1 MATLMAL
8 DAGQSGMRASIRV
21 NGTEVLQTE
30 HRGMLT
36 DRPVVPQLAAVA
48 HEAAALWATP
58 ESPIEVIG
66 VGSTGLGA
74 DESAEQFLVQVADL
88 GVRQV
93 NLAHDSITSYL
104 GALGHRQGAVTAA
117 GTGVVTLAVGPSEVL
132 RVDGWG
138 YLIGDAGSGF
148 WIGRAGLDAVMRAF
162 DRRGPQTS
170 LTAVVLADFP
180 SLPELY
186 LDLQQDE
193 GRVRR
198 IASYARVVAE
208 HAAAS
213 DAVSREIVV
222 RAGAELAHSAVSGLR
237 AVGVAAEDPA
247 VSMLGN
253 VFGST
258 LVRESFVQHVRAH
271 LPRAEFPAPRGTG
284 LDGAA
289 LLAEV
294 TADEA
299 LASSILRA
307 GAGTDLS

>member
-21 NGTEVLQTE
+21 NGTEVQQSQ

-36 DRPVVPQLAAVA
+36 DRAVVPQLAAVA
-48 HEAAALWATP
+48 HEAAALWARP

-74 DESAEQFLVQVADL
+74 DESAEQFLSQVADL

-170 LTAVVLADFP
+170 LTAVVLRDFP

-186 LDLQQDE
+186 LDLQADE

-198 IASYARVVAE
+198 IASYARVVAD
-208 HAAAS
+208 HAAAG
-213 DAVSREIVV
+213 DQVAREIVT

-237 AVGVAAEDPA
+237 TVGVTGDPA

-258 LVRESFVQHVRAH
+258 LVRDSFVRHVREQF
-271 LPRAEFPAPRGTG
+271 PRAEFPAPRGTG

-294 TADEA
+294 TTDEA
-299 LASSILRA
+299 LAGSILRA
-307 GAGTDLS
+307 GVGTDLS